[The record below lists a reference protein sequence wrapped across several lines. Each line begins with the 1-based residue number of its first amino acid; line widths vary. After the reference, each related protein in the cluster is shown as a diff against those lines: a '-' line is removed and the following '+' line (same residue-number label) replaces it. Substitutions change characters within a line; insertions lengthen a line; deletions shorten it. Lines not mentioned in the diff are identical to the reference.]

1 MNMFK
6 TLFALAAS
14 AFLLISSAS
23 AQGFLN
29 FERTD
34 GYIYASGFVGASF
47 PDDINS
53 VDLDNDVY
61 YGGAL
66 GAQLPFKSL
75 GFVHT
80 RIEVEVSYFETSIDG
95 VAAAVVPAPQ
105 TPSVD
110 NLFIFGNS
118 FADLIWRENQ
128 AVIPYIGG
136 GLGLAITDTDFTGS
150 DTNFASHS
158 AIGLTVPINK
168 LDIYAEGR
176 YFQIFVDGP
185 NADGFTLS
193 GGLRFKF

>member
-47 PDDINS
+47 PDDIDS

-66 GAQLPFKSL
+66 GARLPFKSL

-80 RIEVEVSYFETSIDG
+80 RIEVEASYFEANIDG
-95 VAAAVVPAPQ
+95 LAGVAQ
-105 TPSVD
+105 TPSAD

-118 FADLIWRENQ
+118 FADLIWQENQ